1 MSATTSTVIQLA
13 GALLILLAFWANASG
28 RWSRESRAYLWLNL
42 FGSILLAIVAIV
54 LRQPGFILMEVVW
67 AGVSV
72 LALWRGSRIE
82 EFTPPLKEHTMAEDR
97 ARLLELVKTVAL
109 SRGHFI
115 LASGKES
122 SYYLDGRLVTLSPE
136 GAYLTGKLMYEHLKD
151 LDVQAVGG
159 LTMGAD
165 PVATAVAV
173 VSYREGHPIPAFLVR
188 KEAKGHG
195 KQKQVEGPLPAGARV
210 AIVEDTVTTGDSA
223 LQAIAAVEALGCT
236 VVTVMALVDR
246 LDGAGELL
254 ASKGYA
260 FAPLFTVRDLG
271 IDVA

>member
-1 MSATTSTVIQLA
+1 MPWNTFMNVAQLV
-13 GALLILLAFWANASG
+13 GAALILVAFWANASG
-28 RWSRESRAYLWLNL
+28 RWTRESPSYLWINL
-42 FGSILLAIVAIV
+42 AGAVLLGVVAV
-54 LRQPGFILMEVVW
+54 YARQPGFILLEFVW
-67 AGVSV
+67 VAISVAG
-72 LALWRGSRIE
+72 LARPQKIVEIS
-82 EFTPPLKEHTMAEDR
+82 PPLKEHTMAENR

-122 SYYLDGRLVTLSPE
+122 TFYLDGRLVTLSPE
-136 GAYLTGKLMYEHLKD
+136 GAYLTGKLMFEHLKT

-173 VSYREGHPIPAFLVR
+173 VSHLEGHPIPAFLVR
-188 KEAKGHG
+188 KEAKAHG
-195 KQKQVEGPLPAGARV
+195 KQKQVEGPLPEGARV
-210 AIVEDTVTTGDSA
+210 AIVEDTVTTGESA
-223 LQAIAAVEALGCT
+223 LKAIAAVEALGCT

-246 LDGAGELL
+246 LEGARELL
-254 ASKGYA
+254 ESKGYA

-271 IDVA
+271 IEG